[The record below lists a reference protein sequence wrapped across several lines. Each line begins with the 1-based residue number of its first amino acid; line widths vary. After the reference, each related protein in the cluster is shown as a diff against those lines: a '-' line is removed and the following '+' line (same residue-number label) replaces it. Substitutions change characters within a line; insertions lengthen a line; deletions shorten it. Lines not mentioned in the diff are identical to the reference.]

1 MTSLAGE
8 FHTDLSPPDTLA
20 ACAEAIHGLGWQLK
34 AVEGKRI
41 VSYTD
46 SERPPMIEVA
56 LSDPGEGTDLRIIG
70 SDTEASPLNT
80 EELVAELNRARD
92 AIQEM
97 VEEAEETQASAR
109 GGPAGWYPD
118 AQDDGKLR
126 YWDGHNWTDRIRPE
140 AQPHPPPVAAK
151 QSRPNPP
158 DASPTRTAERRIRQ
172 TQNQAAPKQRGGS
185 PRRHRRKMTGVIA
198 IAAVGGTLLCTAIG
212 AALLRPD
219 GEPGPEDSNA
229 SHSEAPK
236 PKPKPDP
243 KRIVVDQQAPIPVDV
258 EVPAVDISARV
269 VPLGLTDGGALE
281 VPEDFSTA
289 GWWSSGPEP
298 GERGAAVITAHI
310 DSKTGPAAFYT
321 LADASPGD
329 EVYVHRKDGSTA
341 TFVIHRL
348 RQYPK
353 DDFPT
358 HQVYDK
364 TPEPTLRLITC
375 GGIFDDSIGHY
386 RDNIVAYATR
396 KPTYRGTVRSERLK
410 QRRAVRRSS

>member
-70 SDTEASPLNT
+70 SDTEANPLNT

-97 VEEAEETQASAR
+97 VEEAEEAKASA
-109 GGPAGWYPD
+109 
-118 AQDDGKLR
+118 
-126 YWDGHNWTDRIRPE
+126 DRIRPE
-140 AQPHPPPVAAK
+140 AQPPPPPVAAK

-212 AALLRPD
+212 AALLWPD
-219 GEPGPEDSNA
+219 RDSVPEDSNA
-229 SHSEAPK
+229 SHIETPRPK
-236 PKPKPDP
+236 PEPDP
-243 KRIVVDQQAPIPVDV
+243 KRIVVDKQAAFPVEV

-289 GWWSSGPEP
+289 GWWAAGPEP

-329 EVYVHRKDGSTA
+329 KVYVHRKDGSTA
-341 TFVIHRL
+341 TFVIDRVG
-348 RQYPK
+348 QYPK

-364 TPEPTLRLITC
+364 TPGPTLRLITC
-375 GGIFDDSIGHY
+375 GGTFDDSIGHY
-386 RDNIVAYATR
+386 RDNIVAYAKR
-396 KPTYRGTVRSERLK
+396 KPT
-410 QRRAVRRSS
+410 

>member
-34 AVEGKRI
+34 AVEGERI

-46 SERPPMIEVA
+46 SERPPMIVVA

-97 VEEAEETQASAR
+97 VEEAEET
-109 GGPAGWYPD
+109 
-118 AQDDGKLR
+118 
-126 YWDGHNWTDRIRPE
+126 DRSRPE
-140 AQPHPPPVAAK
+140 AQPPPPPVAAK

-212 AALLRPD
+212 AALLWPD

-229 SHSEAPK
+229 SHSEA

-396 KPTYRGTVRSERLK
+396 KPT
-410 QRRAVRRSS
+410 

>member
-1 MTSLAGE
+1 VTSLAGE
-8 FHTDLSPPDTLA
+8 FHTDLSLPDTLA

-70 SDTEASPLNT
+70 SDTKANPLNT

-92 AIQEM
+92 AIQET
-97 VEEAEETQASAR
+97 VEEAEEAEASAPDT
-109 GGPAGWYPD
+109 PAGWYPD
-118 AQDDGKLR
+118 SQDGGTLR
-126 YWDGHNWTDRIRPE
+126 YWDGQNWTDRIRPAE
-140 AQPHPPPVAAK
+140 QPPPPPVAAK

-158 DASPTRTAERRIRQ
+158 DASRAVEGQVTHTSSLRSRL
-172 TQNQAAPKQRGGS
+172 
-185 PRRHRRKMTGVIA
+185 VIT
-198 IAAVGGTLLCTAIG
+198 IVVLLPVAAIG
-212 AALLRPD
+212 AALLWPD
-219 GEPGPEDSNA
+219 RDSDPEDSNA
-229 SHSEAPK
+229 SHIEAPE
-236 PKPKPDP
+236 PKPEPDP
-243 KRIVVDQQAPIPVDV
+243 KRIVVDQQAAIPVEV
-258 EVPAVDISARV
+258 EVPAVDISAPV

-289 GWWSSGPEP
+289 GWRASGPEP

-329 EVYVHRKDGSTA
+329 EVYVHRKDASTA
-341 TFVIHRL
+341 TFVIDRL
-348 RQYPK
+348 GQYPK

-358 HQVYDK
+358 HQVYDE

-396 KPTYRGTVRSERLK
+396 KPT
-410 QRRAVRRSS
+410 